1 MKKLFF
7 LAALATATTGAFAA
21 PSTSSQAIDE
31 ARPLFQK
38 GDYAGAQKL
47 TEQALALAK
56 TPEEKVKALLDLG
69 LTYRGRKLYPQ
80 AREQWRQILELPGAS
95 AKDKAGTHSLLGAS
109 YSEEENWVYART
121 EFQKAVDEP
130 ELSAQEKAGNR
141 LFIAVTFAGE
151 KNTVEAEKRF
161 LALAEDATVDA
172 NFRALAYSQLGQVQ
186 AEEHEFEQAR
196 AAFNQILSFP
206 NAPRELRVVAQAGIA
221 QSFKDQG
228 DPAKAQAEFVK
239 AQAEA
244 LKQSVFLAQA
254 KQFAP
259 ARAMMEQA
267 LTFGTINPVL
277 EAALQGQ
284 ISDLLVQEGKPDEA
298 RTRLETLV
306 KKQHG
311 PGLSAQD
318 EATLRVIRQNALLQ
332 IAKLHAQ
339 QGNKEGAR
347 QLLQDLLKTDDLN
360 PGVKVAADKA
370 LQELA

>member
-1 MKKLFF
+1 MKILAF
-7 LAALATATTGAFAA
+7 AALALTTTGAFAA
-21 PSTSSQAIDE
+21 PSTSSQAIDA
-31 ARPLFQK
+31 ARPLFEK
-38 GDYAGAQKL
+38 GDYAGAQKATQEAL
-47 TEQALALAK
+47 TLAK
-56 TPEEKVKALLDLG
+56 TPTEKMDALFHLAMIYDK
-69 LTYRGRKLYPQ
+69 RKLYPQ

-95 AKDKAGTHSLLGAS
+95 AKDKAGIHSLIGAS

-151 KNTVEAEKRF
+151 KNTVEAQKRF
-161 LALAEDATVDA
+161 LVLAEDTTLDA
-172 NFRALAYSQLGQVQ
+172 NFRALAYLQLGQVQ
-186 AEEHEFEQAR
+186 AGAHEFEQAR
-196 AAFNQILSFP
+196 AAFNQTLSFP
-206 NAPRELRVVAQAGIA
+206 NAPGELRIAAQAGIA

-228 DPAKAQAEFVK
+228 EATKAQAEFVK

-244 LKQSVFLAQA
+244 FKQSVLLSQA

-277 EAALQGQ
+277 EAALQLHIGA
-284 ISDLLVQEGKPDEA
+284 LLTQEGKPVEA
-298 RTRLETLV
+298 RMRLEALV
-306 KKQHG
+306 KKAYG

-318 EATLRVIRQNALLQ
+318 EATLRGIRQNALLQ

-347 QLLQDLLKTDDLN
+347 QLLQDLLKTNDLN